1 MLWYCFLYVFIL
13 PFFDQKAIKCSI
25 YFHVKKISA
34 PNASLLFLIF
44 PCNKM
49 PALFFLLP
57 AMPSVTPFE
66 VFLKLPASFSAYHG
80 LKFILYRWSL
90 PAPTPQKGQPGRGF
104 LYICDMNIW
113 QSCPFLFP
121 SSFPIVLVSS
131 GLYAEAWKGIGGKL
145 IWLFQCPLFLFQCPH
160 TKKGPPKM
168 DDPWILLL
176 IWLTVLV
183 PPCEHLH
190 RLQ

>member
-25 YFHVKKISA
+25 YFHKKLSA

-66 VFLKLPASFSAYHG
+66 VFLKFPASFSSYHG

-90 PAPTPQKGQPGRGF
+90 PAPPQHHKKVNRGGASF
-104 LYICDMNIW
+104 TSATWIFGSPAL
-113 QSCPFLFP
+113 
-121 SSFPIVLVSS
+121 SFPLLFSHRFGQQRTLRGGMKRNNFTIFTLFFINHMCIPAPASYHQNTDS
-131 GLYAEAWKGIGGKL
+131 WRGGPRHSWIGFREKDRGET
-145 IWLFQCPLFLFQCPH
+145 IW
-160 TKKGPPKM
+160 
-168 DDPWILLL
+168 D
-176 IWLTVLV
+176 
-183 PPCEHLH
+183 
-190 RLQ
+190 